1 MVSDQ
6 RNYYSASQPMQP
18 VGFQQG
24 GSVDDLAQ
32 HGNFGLYQG
41 MSWQQPLD
49 PPIDAS
55 VDYNFYNQMKL
66 DASKSTRYDY
76 AVILFLVLI
85 IFILAIYYFNTKIH
99 SKRIY
104 VDMSKSSSSLLLSKE
119 EIFSNYSSWFKQFM
133 NSKIEDT
140 HIKKVGEDLAFILY
154 DEYLFIYTPYR
165 AGFIRSFE
173 HKNKVIRSLRSI
185 FKKSDTRSY
194 KFPYTKAGK
203 TGYYY
208 FTVQENLILPYF
220 MFIEDKKFSTFREM
234 RNYIRDHK
242 QDWLE
247 HNSKKLLASSGFQSL
262 MERNEVYFS
271 VPKSDKYWQENSS
284 FVDPRASKLLRAY
297 LGSKKGK
304 KATTNKITE

>member
-6 RNYYSASQPMQP
+6 RNYYSNSQPMYP
-18 VGFQQG
+18 AGFQQD
-24 GSVDDLAQ
+24 GSLDDLAQ
-32 HGNFGLYQG
+32 HGTSGLYQG
-41 MSWQQPLD
+41 HFLQQPMD
-49 PPIDAS
+49 SPIDS
-55 VDYNFYNQMKL
+55 SMDYNFYNQMKL
-66 DASKSTRYDY
+66 GASKSIRYDY
-76 AVILFLVLI
+76 AVILLLVLV

-99 SKRIY
+99 SKRVY

-133 NSKIEDT
+133 TSKIEDV
-140 HIKKVGEDLAFILY
+140 HVKKVGEDLAFILY
-154 DEYLFIYTPYR
+154 DEYLFIYTPHR

-173 HKNKVIRSLRSI
+173 HKNKLIKFLRSI
-185 FKKSDTRSY
+185 FKKTDTRSY
-194 KFPYTKAGK
+194 KFPYIKAGK

-208 FTVQENLILPYF
+208 FTVQEMSILPYF

-242 QDWLE
+242 QDWLQ
-247 HNSKKLLASSGFQSL
+247 HNSKKMLSSSGFQSL

-271 VPKSDKYWQENSS
+271 VPKSDRYWQENSS

-297 LGSKKGK
+297 LGSKKAK
-304 KATTNKITE
+304 KPLIK